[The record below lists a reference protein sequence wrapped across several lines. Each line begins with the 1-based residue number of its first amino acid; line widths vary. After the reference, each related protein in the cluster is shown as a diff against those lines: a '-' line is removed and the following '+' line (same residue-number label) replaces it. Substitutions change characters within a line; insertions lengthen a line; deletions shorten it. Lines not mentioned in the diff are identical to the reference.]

1 MATARSS
8 YDPEKD
14 KLITEV
20 GEVESEDGNLIVCVR
35 AYNGGSPK
43 VAINRQY
50 FTRKG
55 EARTKSPG
63 RLTEAD
69 LKGLVPLLQKA
80 KKALTE
86 AVQEPEKA
94 S

>member
-1 MATARSS
+1 MPRQSS

-20 GEVESEDGNLIVCVR
+20 GEVESEDGNLIVCVM
-35 AYNGGSPK
+35 AYNGGTPK

-63 RLTEAD
+63 RITEAE
-69 LKGLVPLLQKA
+69 LKDLVPLLTKA
-80 KKALTE
+80 RKALTE
-86 AVQEPEKA
+86 KA
-94 S
+94 QGAQ